1 VQPATAGRENVVV
14 GEHAS
19 EDSGPMAVEGG
30 PSGVAGFVNCDE
42 TIERLYYYLDG
53 ELTEERRTEIAR
65 HLDMCGPCV
74 DVFGFEAELRKV
86 IANRC
91 KDHVP
96 DALLDRVARALEDEH
111 TRQSN

>member
-1 VQPATAGRENVVV
+1 MGHDGDGGAGPVAGVPE
-14 GEHAS
+14 
-19 EDSGPMAVEGG
+19 GP
-30 PSGVAGFVNCDE
+30 AGFVGCDE

-53 ELTEERRTEIAR
+53 ELTEQRRVEIVR

-74 DVFGFEAELRKV
+74 GAYGFEAELRKI

-96 DALLDRVARALEDEH
+96 DALIVRVAEALREEH

>member
-1 VQPATAGRENVVV
+1 M
-14 GEHAS
+14 GEQKSDDA
-19 EDSGPMAVEGG
+19 ELGGQDPMTPGG
-30 PSGVAGFVNCDE
+30 ARVPGFVNCDE

-53 ELTEERRTEIAR
+53 ELTEERRVEIAL

-74 DVFGFEAELRKV
+74 GAFGFEAELRKV

-96 DALLDRVARALEDEH
+96 DALLDRVAHALQDERV
-111 TRQSN
+111 RQGN

>member
-1 VQPATAGRENVVV
+1 
-14 GEHAS
+14 
-19 EDSGPMAVEGG
+19 
-30 PSGVAGFVNCDE
+30 
-42 TIERLYYYLDG
+42 
-53 ELTEERRTEIAR
+53 
-65 HLDMCGPCV
+65 MCGPCV

>member
-1 VQPATAGRENVVV
+1 MTP
-14 GEHAS
+14 
-19 EDSGPMAVEGG
+19 GG
-30 PSGVAGFVNCDE
+30 ARVPGFVNCDE

-53 ELTEERRTEIAR
+53 ELTEERRVEIAF

-74 DVFGFEAELRKV
+74 GAFGFEAELRKV

-96 DALLDRVARALEDEH
+96 DALLDRVAHALQDERV
-111 TRQSN
+111 RQGN